1 MRPAWRADSRVS
13 AARMRCAE
21 FLAPT
26 ADYFPHPTCCTL
38 DSGSRARSPRWG
50 AVGTMA
56 RLPGPSAALR
66 PVPAPRAVL
75 RRPPPTACRRH
86 AVVLSP
92 LGSDRPTQR
101 ARRQSHRTRRAPD
114 SIIEL
119 RDAAVTLPSAQAARR
134 PAVPGE
140 VSVPRG
146 SPRGRNHEPYAK
158 TPTPPKAD
166 GRCVPFL
173 RSHRAIGNST

>member
-26 ADYFPHPTCCTL
+26 ADYFPHPACCTL

-75 RRPPPTACRRH
+75 RRPHPPRAGGMQSCSRRS
-86 AVVLSP
+86 AVTDQRSGRAANPTGPAGLLTRSSNYATLS
-92 LGSDRPTQR
+92 
-101 ARRQSHRTRRAPD
+101 
-114 SIIEL
+114 
-119 RDAAVTLPSAQAARR
+119 VTLPSARAARR